1 MAFEN
6 TEIVKTREIVYA
18 LKYLGRDIS
27 KNTAL
32 EIIKEFKSTKMHDGV
47 YYADAKE
54 FVNFL
59 DEYYEKQMKAYG
71 LYEKP
76 VPEVFNAIANWVEDN
91 INLM

>member
-1 MAFEN
+1 MAFDN
-6 TEIVKTREIVYA
+6 TEIVRTREIVYA
-18 LKYLGRDIS
+18 LKYLGRNIS

-32 EIIKEFKSTKMHDGV
+32 EIIKEFKTTRMDNGV

-59 DEYYEKQMKAYG
+59 NKYYEKQMKAYD
-71 LYEKP
+71 LYGKS

-91 INLM
+91 INLV